1 VSKTTKTYHL
11 NQSPL
16 YKLKS
21 KKKLFTLLG
30 IKPKQLSSLLSNPD
44 NYREFSKPDK
54 NSGKIRHYEVPK
66 ERLEL
71 LHRRLF
77 NLLSKITSP
86 SYLQSGTKGR
96 SHISNAKMHVGCNEL
111 ISLDI
116 KNFYPST
123 KGWHVYDFFHNV
135 LLCSPDVS
143 AILKDISTHNDH
155 VPTGSCLSQKIA
167 FFAHYEM
174 FNEIYNLSNKFNL
187 IFSCFVDDLN
197 LSGSFSSKF
206 HLNKVRVIL
215 KNRGLLSHPK
225 KERVYKNTGLKE
237 ITGSIVTKDG
247 LKLPNKKH
255 KNIHEIVQ
263 KISMI
268 EDSEIKLKELI
279 SVKGKALAALQVD
292 PCSVKRFNALTCEVN
307 RLTKKLGAK

>member
-1 VSKTTKTYHL
+1 VSKTTKTYPL

-16 YKLKS
+16 YKLQS
-21 KKKLFTLLG
+21 KKKLFVLLG
-30 IKPKQLSSLLSNPD
+30 IKPQQLNSLLSNAN

-66 ERLEL
+66 ERLEF

-86 SYLQSGTKGR
+86 NYLQSGTKGR
-96 SHISNAKMHVGCNEL
+96 SHISNAKMHIGCDEL
-111 ISLDI
+111 VSLDI

-143 AILKDISTHNDH
+143 AILKDISTHNNH

-174 FNEIYNLSNKFNL
+174 FNEIDNLSNKFNL

-197 LSGSFSSKF
+197 LSGSYSSKF

-215 KNRGLLSHPK
+215 KNRGLQSHPK
-225 KERVYKNTGLKE
+225 KEK
-237 ITGSIVTKDG
+237 
-247 LKLPNKKH
+247 
-255 KNIHEIVQ
+255 
-263 KISMI
+263 
-268 EDSEIKLKELI
+268 
-279 SVKGKALAALQVD
+279 SVLFRRIML
-292 PCSVKRFNALTCEVN
+292 CFHTSVFSRT
-307 RLTKKLGAK
+307 